1 MDGETNEKANGCRK
15 TRVQYSIIST
25 VLGVHS
31 VTRIYMRRLELGLW
45 ELTFRREFDL
55 FKLRYLHDTVP
66 HWPGSSLTGI
76 ILYQAI

>member
-1 MDGETNEKANGCRK
+1 MDGETNERANVCRK
-15 TRVQYSIIST
+15 TRVQYSIIRI

-31 VTRIYMRRLELGLW
+31 VTRIYMSRLKVGLTG
-45 ELTFRREFDL
+45 LTYRREINL

-76 ILYQAI
+76 IL